1 MGNAVYP
8 TLPGLTLPIG
18 RKPSFKTQ
26 AQRSVSGRELRAT
39 MQQYPL
45 VTFSLKYEFLRDTLA
60 TPEVDTLVGFFLARR
75 ASFDSFLFSDPDDNA
90 VTGMSFGAGNGSTKV
105 FQLSRAFGAGGF
117 TFAEPVQNLNGT
129 PSIYVAGVLKAA
141 GTDYTISSTGLVT
154 FVTPPANAAALTWT
168 GSYYYRCRFLQDELD
183 MSKFMHALWENKSVE
198 FIGAIGNK
206 V

>member
-8 TLPGLTLPIG
+8 VLPGLALPVG

-45 VTFSLKYEFLRDTLA
+45 VTFSLNYEFLRDTA
-60 TPEVDTLVGFFLARR
+60 VTPEVDTLIGFFMARR

-90 VTGMSFGAGNGSTKV
+90 VTAMSFGAGDGSTKV

-117 TFAEPVQNLNGT
+117 TFVEPVQNLNGA
-129 PSIYVAGVLKAA
+129 PSIYVGGVLKNA

-154 FVTPPANAAALTWT
+154 FSSAPANAVALTWT
-168 GSYYYRCRFLQDELD
+168 GGYYYRCRFLQDELD
-183 MSKFMHALWENKSVE
+183 LSRFLQGLWEAKKVE